1 MEHPPR
7 NPAGEGPMI
16 RASNRRIRAS
26 LGAPALL
33 LCAAFFAAAP
43 VRADVAG
50 LVRGHVTVNGAA
62 RPGAT
67 VTISGEASTF
77 TAETDASGNFAVPRV
92 PFGHYL
98 VTAHIAGESDAST
111 AIDVSTGSVTA
122 VALSIGT
129 PAEIGRTAVSS
140 RGVAGATVSQNTLG
154 RRTIEALPQNQ
165 SLDRLI
171 ETVPGIVRFS
181 YDEPVAH
188 GFHGV
193 SYEVDG
199 APVPQT
205 TSANFSELIDPRT
218 IDSLEI
224 FTGAF
229 PAEFGGQRQGAVI
242 NIVTSRDT
250 EAPSASHATV
260 AAGAGSYGTAA
271 GSLAASAGAGTTR
284 ITLDAN
290 TRSTDRGLDAPSQ
303 AAVHDAASLS
313 DLFLRTSTKLNSND
327 TLAFD
332 VSNQFN
338 AYQIPYNTAASAEDP
353 IVNVPGQAD
362 VQREYNRFANLNFT
376 HTSHDGNGY
385 AQIIPWY
392 RFTRIVYA
400 GDLAND
406 VLAVDN
412 NPNDCAPADPPC
424 PLAGLSQDRAANA
437 EGIRAAYFRSFGAH
451 ALKAGAETSVENFTS
466 AETILLPGAAP
477 FFDNVAQRGSACAV
491 YAQDKWT
498 PSRAL
503 SFQLGLRYDRSS
515 GFVSGSELQP
525 RAGVNLRIGPQ
536 TIAHAYYGRI
546 YAAPALEDTRR
557 DAVIAGGGTPADAL
571 PVYDLKP
578 EHDSYYEIGL
588 AHTFR
593 GGLSGYV
600 NAWERNAWNVLDT
613 TQIFPTPIFAVFN
626 NALGL
631 AHGLELRLE
640 ERRPADSWY
649 LSASYSQSVA
659 GGISGATFLFPP
671 DAVADNSLNPEDHDQ
686 ALAVKGAYTKRFGPN
701 LRTYATLGAE
711 YGTGYPVQFQ
721 NGTGRLPTHLT
732 FDAAFGRAPARGSL
746 GFNLS
751 ALNFTNH
758 QYLVK
763 VENGFN
769 TTQWAPGAQIL
780 LQLQAAI

>member
-1 MEHPPR
+1 MR
-7 NPAGEGPMI
+7 RVRRAFRAG
-16 RASNRRIRAS
+16 AT
-26 LGAPALL
+26 LGALL
-33 LCAAFFAAAP
+33 LMLFAALPA
-43 VRADVAG
+43 RADVAG
-50 LVRGHVTVNGAA
+50 LVRGHVTVDGIA
-62 RPGAT
+62 RLGVT
-67 VTISGEASTF
+67 VTISGEASRLT
-77 TAETDASGNFAVPRV
+77 TQTDAAGNFTIPRV

-98 VTAHIAGESDAST
+98 VTAHLAGKPDAIAT
-111 AIDVSTGSVTA
+111 IDVSTGSVTA
-122 VALSIGT
+122 LTLSIGT
-129 PAEIGRTAVSS
+129 LPEIGRTTASNRGIGGTPVSE
-140 RGVAGATVSQNTLG
+140 NTLG
-154 RRTIEALPQNQ
+154 RTTIEGLPQSQ

-193 SYEVDG
+193 TYEVDG

-205 TSANFSELIDPRT
+205 TSANFSELIDPRN

-250 EAPSASHATV
+250 GAPGGTQAIVSP
-260 AAGAGSYGTAA
+260 GAGSYDTATGSFAGAFAA
-271 GSLAASAGAGTTR
+271 GSTR
-284 ITLDAN
+284 IYLNAN
-290 TRSTDRGLDAPSQ
+290 GESTSRGLDAPTRSEL
-303 AAVHDAASLS
+303 HDDASLW
-313 DLFLRTSTKLNSND
+313 DVFLRTSTPLGPND

-332 VSNQFN
+332 WSNQYN
-338 AYQIPYNTAASAEDP
+338 AYQIPINTAASADDP
-353 IVNVPGQAD
+353 IVNVPGQDD

-376 HTSHDGNGY
+376 HTSRDGNGFL
-385 AQIIPWY
+385 QVIPWY
-392 RFTRIVYA
+392 RYTRVVYA
-400 GDLAND
+400 GDLANA
-406 VLAVDN
+406 VLALDY
-412 NPNDCAPADPPC
+412 NPDDCAPAAPPC

-437 EGIRAAYFRSFGAH
+437 EGIRTSYFRSFGAH
-451 ALKAGAETSVENFTS
+451 ALKVGAETSVENFTS
-466 AETILLPGAAP
+466 AETILLPGEAP
-477 FFDNVAQRGSACAV
+477 FLDNVAQRGSAFAA

-525 RAGVNLRIGPQ
+525 RAGVNLRVGPQ
-536 TIAHAYYGRI
+536 TTVHAYYGRI

-557 DAVIAGGGTPADAL
+557 DAVIAGGGSPADAL

-588 AHTFR
+588 AHTFG
-593 GGLSGYV
+593 GGLSGYL
-600 NAWERNAWNVLDT
+600 NGWERNAWNVLDT

-640 ERRPADSWY
+640 QRRAADFWY

-671 DAVADNSLNPEDHDQ
+671 DVVADTSLNPEDHDQ
-686 ALAVKGAYTKRFGPN
+686 ALAVNGAYTKRFGPAR
-701 LRTYATLGAE
+701 RTYATLGAE

-721 NGTGRLPTHLT
+721 NGAGRLPPHLT
-732 FDAAFGRAPARGSL
+732 FDAALGRVPAGRSL
-746 GFNLS
+746 GFSLG

-758 QYLVK
+758 RYLVK

-769 TTQWAPGAQIL
+769 TTQWAPGAQVR
-780 LQLQAAI
+780 LQLQAPL